1 MTNNFFMPRSPLLF
15 FFLLCSPALGEET
28 YACFRKGVENPD
40 PLKLSIK
47 EGEVSWIGTIGRNWE
62 LHEDGDFCDA
72 SYQYFSS
79 ETGFLVST
87 CFSKKEMSLFEAR
100 SSFGDPVITIPA
112 TYQCI
117 SVN

>member
-1 MTNNFFMPRSPLLF
+1 MKRPLETASLF
-15 FFLLCSPALGEET
+15 FFLLCSPAFGEEQ
-28 YACFRKGVENPD
+28 YACFRQGVDDPN

-47 EGEVSWIGTIGRNWE
+47 EAEVSWVGTIGANWE

-72 SYQYFSS
+72 SYQHFSS
-79 ETGFLVST
+79 ETGYLVAT

-112 TYQCI
+112 TYRCI
-117 SVN
+117 AVN